1 MENLNLTVLLTGLI
15 AYIGVALK
23 SLPGLI
29 WRFIKAR
36 MSSTIFVTSLDK
48 YQYDKIIEYLNSFN
62 KKIFKDNFLA
72 RDYGPNE
79 VYNSIAPGE
88 YTIRIK
94 RFLYLFV
101 NINKESTKQQGTFI
115 SDDKYIINLHFF
127 GMGRRKEHKKI
138 VDRLNTPEQDN
149 CITRIILN
157 GSGIASSK
165 IEKRGMDTLFINN
178 KNLLV
183 NTIDNWKENKEFYKS
198 HGIIYK
204 LGILVDGEPG
214 TGKST
219 LGKVVASY
227 LNYDLYYIDLS
238 CVNKN
243 PENVLRMLS
252 DIVGNSVVVMED
264 IDCVLGN
271 REGKE
276 ATAESIKLT
285 NSILNFLDGIVSPEN
300 CIIIAS
306 TNYKDRL
313 DPAIK
318 RPGRFDLQ
326 LELGKID
333 YEIAK
338 EMCDSF
344 NVDINSLD
352 IELPINPSKLQNKLI
367 MNYKANSIVVEDEK
381 MMI

>member
-1 MENLNLTVLLTGLI
+1 MEWVEEKNT
-15 AYIGVALK
+15 
-23 SLPGLI
+23 
-29 WRFIKAR
+29 
-36 MSSTIFVTSLDK
+36 
-48 YQYDKIIEYLNSFN
+48 
-62 KKIFKDNFLA
+62 
-72 RDYGPNE
+72 
-79 VYNSIAPGE
+79 
-88 YTIRIK
+88 
-94 RFLYLFV
+94 
-101 NINKESTKQQGTFI
+101 
-115 SDDKYIINLHFF
+115 
-127 GMGRRKEHKKI
+127 KKI
-138 VDRLNTPEQDN
+138 VDILNTPEQDN
-149 CITRIILN
+149 CITMNILS
-157 GSGIASSK
+157 GSGISSSK

-204 LGILVDGEPG
+204 LGILVNGEPG

-219 LGKVVASY
+219 LGKVIASY

-243 PENVLRMLS
+243 PENVLRMIS
-252 DIVGNSVVVMED
+252 DIADNSVVVMED

-276 ATAESIKLT
+276 ATPDSIKLT

-313 DPAIK
+313 DSAIK

-344 NVDINSLD
+344 NVDIKSLD

-367 MNYKANSIVVEDEK
+367 MNYKSNSIVVEDEK